1 MLQSRIFARRWLT
14 RGRQV
19 LHELSVTLSS
29 PLSAAWLRLGAFI
42 VTLLGPRLA
51 SATWEPLIDSTDF
64 DGIRADMLTVA
75 GGIVSVTLII
85 VGLAYLARSM
95 TR

>member
-1 MLQSRIFARRWLT
+1 MPKSRHWAF
-14 RGRQV
+14 RGRHV
-19 LHELSVTLSS
+19 IAFSM
-29 PLSAAWLRLGAFI
+29 PWLLYPRFAF
-42 VTLLGPRLA
+42 
-51 SATWEPLIDSTDF
+51 ATWVPLIDATDF
-64 DGIRADMLTVA
+64 DGMRADMLTTA